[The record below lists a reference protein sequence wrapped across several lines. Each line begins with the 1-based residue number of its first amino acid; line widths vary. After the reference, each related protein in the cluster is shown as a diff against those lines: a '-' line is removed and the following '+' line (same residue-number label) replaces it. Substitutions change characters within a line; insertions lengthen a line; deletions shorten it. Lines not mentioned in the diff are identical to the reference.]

1 MEELDNIIERFKTAK
16 EDYEHFI
23 NNLDYTNK
31 DTLTFFETRFNGILA
46 DLAFI
51 AEPMFRL
58 RTIHDDKSTS
68 AKKAIVTKRYGEGE
82 KSFTKCETFAAADEE
97 YTKFLKD
104 RSIYYSKW
112 ELLSQVRNSVEHYL
126 REIAHR
132 LK

>member
-1 MEELDNIIERFKTAK
+1 MEELDNIIERFKTVK
-16 EDYEHFI
+16 DEYEHFI

-58 RTIHDDKSTS
+58 RTIHDDKSAS
-68 AKKAIVTKRYGEGE
+68 SKKAIVTKKYSEGE
-82 KSFTKCETFAAADEE
+82 KSFTKCEILAAADEQ
-97 YTKFLKD
+97 YIQFLKD
-104 RSIYYSKW
+104 RSLYYSKW
-112 ELLSQVRNSVEHYL
+112 ELLTQVKNSIEHYL